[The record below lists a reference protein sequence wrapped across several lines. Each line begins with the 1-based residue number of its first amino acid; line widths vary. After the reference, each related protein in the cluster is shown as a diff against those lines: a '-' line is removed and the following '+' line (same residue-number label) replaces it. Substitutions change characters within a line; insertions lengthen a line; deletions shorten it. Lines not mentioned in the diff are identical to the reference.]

1 MRRQDFIRRARRQL
15 KDLSFYAVSAPLPP
29 DFLLSL

>member
-1 MRRQDFIRRARRQL
+1 MRGKDFIRRARRQE
-15 KDLSFYAVSAPLPP
+15 KDLSFYATPAPLPP